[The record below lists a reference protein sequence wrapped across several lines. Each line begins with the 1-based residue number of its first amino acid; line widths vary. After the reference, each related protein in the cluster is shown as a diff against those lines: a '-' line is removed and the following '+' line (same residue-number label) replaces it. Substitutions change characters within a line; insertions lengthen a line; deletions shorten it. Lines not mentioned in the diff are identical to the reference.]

1 MLKQDSKYLEKD
13 KASVHGASGLLLRL
27 EDRSF
32 ILYLRFF
39 HYLIP
44 HVNFLYAQLQKHQ
57 ISSTFIQTCIRNF
70 VVSLNNAREKIPD
83 IFHNDSCYVNEEP
96 LAKRPMCECFNEEIS
111 MRLGEVCDVASQ
123 PGLKKVLQHHFLFL
137 MK

>member
-13 KASVHGASGLLLRL
+13 KASVHDASGLLLRL

-32 ILYLRFF
+32 VLYLRFF
-39 HYLIP
+39 HHLMP
-44 HVNFLYAQLQKHQ
+44 HVDFLYAQLQKHQ

-83 IFHNDSCYVNEEP
+83 IFHNDSCSVNEEP
-96 LAKRPMCECFNEEIS
+96 LAKRPMCECFNEEFS

-123 PGLKKVLQHHFLFL
+123 PGL
-137 MK
+137 